1 VTGRSSPTVRRRR
14 LGVELRRLREQAGVT
29 IDGVADRLEFSA
41 SKVSRIETGQTGAS
55 ATDVRSMLSLYGVE
69 GTAADDLVQVAREAR
84 QRGWWLR
91 YGHVLTG
98 AYVGLEAGAT
108 SIRAYEAQ
116 LVPGLMQIEEYARHV
131 IKATRPLISETELD
145 DRIRIRTI
153 RQSLLDQND
162 PIDFWAI
169 LDEAVFYR
177 IMGTE
182 SIMRKQLER
191 LVEVSARPNVT
202 IQVLPF
208 VVGAHAGLDGTFAIL
223 EYEELADPDVV
234 FAENAAGGLF
244 LEKDDELR
252 RYKFIFDRLQATALP
267 PTESV
272 EFIAAKAKEF
282 K

>member
-1 VTGRSSPTVRRRR
+1 MTGRSSPTVRRRR